1 MIISP
6 TEFSCVSYRT
16 VWVCEAVAS
25 PHINKEVKAGQTPSK
40 SDNIWEDIFSNILIK
55 SCVTFWFYFY
65 SNMQIKINLMNKP
78 DLISLQQTWSSVVL
92 WMLPVFSV
100 VRHLRK
106 YINTRQTKIFFRI
119 IQSSTVIR
127 QHSVHSPSE
136 IVGDQSESACF

>member
-6 TEFSCVSYRT
+6 TEFSCISYHT
-16 VWVCEAVAS
+16 VWVCEAVVS
-25 PHINKEVKAGQTPSK
+25 PHINKEVKAGQSPSK
-40 SDNIWEDIFSNILIK
+40 SDNIWEEIFSNILM
-55 SCVTFWFYFY
+55 SCATFWFYFY

-78 DLISLQQTWSSVVL
+78 DLLSLQQTWTSVVL

-100 VRHLRK
+100 VRHLPK

-119 IQSSTVIR
+119 IKSSTVLW